1 MKEYGPFELRDGENL
16 LSLRDICYSPEDA
29 RISPYNTV
37 FQAKVVAEGFSGQGE
52 FECDWTEFLRFV
64 SELNELYD
72 FERNEVEID
81 DIEWGNRLR
90 FSMDHSGHLTVSGH
104 LYGGVSR
111 QTLEFEFWTNQT
123 ALALFLQQI
132 IKQLGTR

>member
-37 FQAKVVAEGFSGQGE
+37 FQAKVVSEGFSGLGE

-64 SELNELYD
+64 SELNELYN
-72 FERNEVEID
+72 FERSEVEIN
-81 DIEWGNRLR
+81 DIEWGNRLG
-90 FSMDHSGHLTVSGH
+90 FSMDHSGRLTISGYLDVSI
-104 LYGGVSR
+104 
-111 QTLEFEFWTNQT
+111 QTLEFEFQTDQT
-123 ALALFLQQI
+123 ALALFLRQI